1 MGADDSSD
9 SEGGG
14 DLAAHYRSSMGAM
27 GGGSSGSEDCSD
39 GSGDL
44 GPAWGGADGEFG
56 AGAEMEGSLSDSAA
70 SGSDVPPGGLRCGD
84 VEPVPVVSS
93 DEAPSADEQVAV
105 KEELVE
111 ESEPAVVVPPPARR
125 PRLRVS

>member
-1 MGADDSSD
+1 MLADDVALRHLGVHWRELLHEVPDGAVASLLA
-9 SEGGG
+9 
-14 DLAAHYRSSMGAM
+14 DLHLQ
-27 GGGSSGSEDCSD
+27 

-44 GPAWGGADGEFG
+44 GPAWSGADGEFG
-56 AGAEMEGSLSDSAA
+56 ADAEMEGSLSDSAA

-111 ESEPAVVVPPPARR
+111 ESERAVVVPPPARR
-125 PRLRVS
+125 PRLRVY